1 MLEFLKNYAFSA
13 DGINVTNAKPGEKH
27 DVPDSI
33 SQILIDNKIAKKIP
47 KVKAPKAPKAE
58 KK

>member
-13 DGINVTNAKPGEKH
+13 DGINVTNAKSGEQH
-27 DVPDSI
+27 EVPDSI
-33 SQILIDNKIAKKIP
+33 SQILIDNKIAKKIA
-47 KVKAPKAPKAE
+47 KAKAPKSE

>member
-13 DGINVTNAKPGEKH
+13 DGINVTNAKPGEQH
-27 DVPDSI
+27 EVPDSI

-47 KVKAPKAPKAE
+47 KGKAPKAE